1 MEAEIDADTP
11 LDYAEFQIFPS
22 HNRLDFRLT
31 LLQDYPSVP
40 QLCSII
46 GILLFLHMLY
56 LVDYQNLNEC

>member
-31 LLQDYPSVP
+31 LLKDYPSVL